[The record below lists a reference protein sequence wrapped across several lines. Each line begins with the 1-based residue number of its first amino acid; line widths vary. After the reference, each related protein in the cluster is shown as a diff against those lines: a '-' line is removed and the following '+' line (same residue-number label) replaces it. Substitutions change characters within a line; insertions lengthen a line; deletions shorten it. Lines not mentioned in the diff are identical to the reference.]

1 MVNKMNMEWKIWLA
15 LIIVSLVTIISAFG
29 LTNYLYNTFYVDQ
42 QINLLLS
49 HGNALAAS
57 YEQNEQLFLEKVQW
71 SGDSLEWDIIYTDD
85 PMLLSGGL
93 PFDMTMGENLITFEE
108 RQSLL
113 SGENVVMIRN
123 HEKLGQDIL
132 AVVIP
137 LLKEE
142 QLRGAIFLYTPLS
155 TMYEPFRSFQVIIL
169 VTSIV
174 LLVLMIFI
182 ARKITNYL
190 VKPIKKMT
198 EVTKRMAAGDFSER
212 VMINQ
217 KDELGELTHSFNTM
231 AISLQEVE
239 EKRKEFLANVSHEL
253 RTPISYM
260 KGFTEGV
267 EEGVVEIEKYIT
279 IMKRETSRLE
289 RLIHDLLDLAQLE
302 GDSYPMKSTP
312 ISFAQLIIDVVE
324 RFEIEW
330 KERGI
335 EVILDIDEDIIIYGD
350 FDRLEQVVSNLLQ
363 NAIRHS
369 GNDSN
374 IEVSLVE
381 NKEKEAV
388 MQIKDEGEG
397 IPEKDLPKVLDRFY
411 RVNKARTRKDGGT
424 GIGLA
429 IVHQIIKKHE
439 GTILI
444 KSKLGIGTTV
454 TVKLP
459 LYEEK

>member
-1 MVNKMNMEWKIWLA
+1 MEWKIWLA

>member
-1 MVNKMNMEWKIWLA
+1 MEWKIWLA

-411 RVNKARTRKDGGT
+411 RVNKARTCKDGGT